1 MSYIG
6 GPLPGQEKEEESENK
21 DLIQSYK
28 DRTIGKETIDRT
40 ISAAEKI
47 FNSIPE
53 PVKQVSSTAGHLL
66 KDTYMDVRTVKGK
79 EWLDPAD
86 VITAGAVRAVEGLGW
101 LSEKLIAKPAEVIAH
116 KALGI
121 DPRGAKFLGI
131 ATEIAVTAGG
141 APKAAKYVKSG
152 AAMSDLTEFA
162 FKTADPE
169 SIAGMVYRT
178 GGGVAPVPKQLTN
191 IVKSNKDFLTELSKS
206 NYYKGLKKKYQYITP
221 EQFVDSPKLQQFLHR
236 EEVLQQGIRQVKTYE
251 KARDLAAKIPANER
265 GRALKRAE
273 KNLKTTRRTTLEHA
287 SLNLLDDEA
296 KHIFFMNRKGLKE
309 GLSEIFAGDG
319 IEWHHIFGNKETGNL
334 FLNELAQDTMI
345 TVNVMEHL
353 KKLKLGTA
361 GIRKNLTVM
370 RKDPHNELHTM
381 LRNRGFEQ
389 GKELDFADL
398 MQSLSKDIVSG
409 KADIN
414 EFFTM
419 LDVYAARTQPWLKK
433 KAVQFGGKEMSEI
446 PMDSYIEK
454 YQGQFQKNLQKLNS
468 N

>member
-6 GPLPGQEKEEESENK
+6 GPLPGQEDEYESENR

-40 ISAAEKI
+40 ISVVQKLQKDT
-47 FNSIPE
+47 PE
-53 PVKQVSSTAGHLL
+53 WLKQGASTTGSLL
-66 KDTYMDVRTVKGK
+66 RDTYMDVRTLEGK
-79 EWLDPAD
+79 EWLNPAD
-86 VITAGAVRAVEGLGW
+86 VALAGGVRLVEGAA
-101 LSEKLIAKPAEVIAH
+101 KLTQPIATFGENFSH
-116 KALGI
+116 KVLGI

-152 AAMSDLTEFA
+152 AAMADLTDL
-162 FKTADPE
+162 TLRSADPT
-169 SIAGMVYRT
+169 SLAGMMYR
-178 GGGVAPVPKQLTN
+178 GGAGVFPVPKQLTN
-191 IVKSNKDFLTELSKS
+191 IVKSNKNVLTELSKS

-236 EEVLQQGIRQVKTYE
+236 EEVLQQGIRQVKIYE
-251 KARDLAAKIPANER
+251 RSRDVASKIPANKR

-381 LRNRGFEQ
+381 LRKRGFEQ
-389 GKELDFADL
+389 GKALDFADL

-454 YQGQFQKNLQKLNS
+454 YQSQFQKNLQKLNS

>member
-1 MSYIG
+1 
-6 GPLPGQEKEEESENK
+6 
-21 DLIQSYK
+21 
-28 DRTIGKETIDRT
+28 
-40 ISAAEKI
+40 
-47 FNSIPE
+47 
-53 PVKQVSSTAGHLL
+53 
-66 KDTYMDVRTVKGK
+66 
-79 EWLDPAD
+79 
-86 VITAGAVRAVEGLGW
+86 
-101 LSEKLIAKPAEVIAH
+101 
-116 KALGI
+116 
-121 DPRGAKFLGI
+121 
-131 ATEIAVTAGG
+131 
-141 APKAAKYVKSG
+141 
-152 AAMSDLTEFA
+152 
-162 FKTADPE
+162 
-169 SIAGMVYRT
+169 
-178 GGGVAPVPKQLTN
+178 
-191 IVKSNKDFLTELSKS
+191 
-206 NYYKGLKKKYQYITP
+206 
-221 EQFVDSPKLQQFLHR
+221 
-236 EEVLQQGIRQVKTYE
+236 
-251 KARDLAAKIPANER
+251 
-265 GRALKRAE
+265 
-273 KNLKTTRRTTLEHA
+273 
-287 SLNLLDDEA
+287 
-296 KHIFFMNRKGLKE
+296 
-309 GLSEIFAGDG
+309 
-319 IEWHHIFGNKETGNL
+319 
-334 FLNELAQDTMI
+334 MI